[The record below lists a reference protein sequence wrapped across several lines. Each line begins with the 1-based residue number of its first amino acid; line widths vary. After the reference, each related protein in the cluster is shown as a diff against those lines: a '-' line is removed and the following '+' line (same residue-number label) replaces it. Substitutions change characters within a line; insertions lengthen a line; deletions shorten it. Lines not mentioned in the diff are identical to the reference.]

1 MVRNFLIPSTKES
14 LNMKKSFAVI
24 AASLFAMVISTAAFA
39 AEQGSAAEATAM
51 VKKAVAYL
59 KANGKEKAFA
69 EFSSQSGQFKDR
81 DLYVFVQDMNG
92 KMLAHGENGKLVGK
106 DLIEL
111 KDADGKF
118 FVKSMVAVASSGKGK
133 GWVDYKW
140 PNPAT
145 KILEAKSSYVERYE
159 DVYVGCGIYKK

>member
-1 MVRNFLIPSTKES
+1 
-14 LNMKKSFAVI
+14 
-24 AASLFAMVISTAAFA
+24 ASLFAMVISTAAFA

-92 KMLAHGENGKLVGK
+92 KMLAHGENGKLVG
-106 DLIEL
+106 
-111 KDADGKF
+111 
-118 FVKSMVAVASSGKGK
+118 
-133 GWVDYKW
+133 
-140 PNPAT
+140 
-145 KILEAKSSYVERYE
+145 
-159 DVYVGCGIYKK
+159 